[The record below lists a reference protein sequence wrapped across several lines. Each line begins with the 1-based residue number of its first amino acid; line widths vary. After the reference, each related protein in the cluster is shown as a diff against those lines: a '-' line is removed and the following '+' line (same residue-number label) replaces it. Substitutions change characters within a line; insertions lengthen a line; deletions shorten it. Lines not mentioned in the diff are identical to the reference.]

1 MAAEGVC
8 PFPLPPT
15 QYYKL
20 YTDEN
25 VEKNTAPE
33 PPPPVDGAYT
43 MFGASFEVKRGKSL
57 NHHSII
63 IISRHCIGQIELFQC
78 KKKLVWEGYLYLS
91 YSLSTMDL
99 DFCS

>member
-25 VEKNTAPE
+25 VENKTAPE
-33 PPPPVDGAYT
+33 PPPPVNGAYS
-43 MFGASFEVKRGKSL
+43 MFGASFEVKRG
-57 NHHSII
+57 NN
-63 IISRHCIGQIELFQC
+63 R
-78 KKKLVWEGYLYLS
+78 
-91 YSLSTMDL
+91 
-99 DFCS
+99 